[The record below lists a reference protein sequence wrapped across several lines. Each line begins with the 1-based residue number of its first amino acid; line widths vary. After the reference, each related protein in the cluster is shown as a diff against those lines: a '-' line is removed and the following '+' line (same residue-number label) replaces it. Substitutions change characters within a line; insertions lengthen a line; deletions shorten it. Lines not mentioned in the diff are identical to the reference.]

1 MTLPMHFSP
10 PSPAAPAQRQV
21 ARAAAD
27 RALDADF
34 ARGIEGDAAAYRR
47 FLDALLDL
55 LRSYFR
61 HRLSTSEDVEDLV
74 QEAVLA
80 VHKRRHTFSGQ
91 VPITAWIHAIARYKL
106 MDWLREHASERHE
119 RDEWTDE
126 AAPSCDGH
134 HAWEARHDVERLLT
148 ALPEKQRLAIL
159 HVRIWG
165 SSVREAAQ
173 RMGISEADVKVS
185 VHRGL
190 RAMSLTVP
198 GAPHA
203 S

>member
-1 MTLPMHFSP
+1 MQFSP
-10 PSPAAPAQRQV
+10 DSPAQRQA

-34 ARGIEGDAAAYRR
+34 ARGTGGDAVAYRR

-55 LRSYFR
+55 LGHYFR
-61 HRLSTSEDVEDLV
+61 HRLSASEDVEDLV

-91 VPITAWIHAIARYKL
+91 VPITAWIHAIARHKL
-106 MDWLREHASERHE
+106 MDWLREHVSERQE
-119 RDEWTDE
+119 RDEWSDD
-126 AAPSCDGH
+126 AVPACDGH
-134 HAWEARHDVERLLT
+134 RAWEARHDVQRLLT
-148 ALPEKQRLAIL
+148 VLPEKQRLAIL

-173 RMGISEADVKVS
+173 RMGISESDVKVS
-185 VHRGL
+185 VYRGL
-190 RAMSLTVP
+190 RALSLTVP
-198 GAPHA
+198 GASRA
-203 S
+203 T

>member
-1 MTLPMHFSP
+1 MQFDPPQSALPP
-10 PSPAAPAQRQV
+10 RRQA

-27 RALDADF
+27 RVLDADF
-34 ARGIEGDAAAYRR
+34 ALGVEGDAAAYRR
-47 FLDALLDL
+47 FLDSLLDL

-61 HRLSTSEDVEDLV
+61 QRLSGSEDVEDLV
-74 QEAVLA
+74 QEAVIT
-80 VHKRRHTFSGQ
+80 VHQRRHTFSGQ

-106 MDWLREHASERHE
+106 MDWLREHVSERQE
-119 RDEWTDE
+119 RGEWSDD
-126 AAPSCDGH
+126 AVPACDGH
-134 HAWEARHDVERLLT
+134 RAWEARRDLQRLLT
-148 ALPEKQRLAIL
+148 LLPDKQRMAIL

-173 RMGISEADVKVS
+173 RMGISESDVKIS

-190 RAMSLTVP
+190 RALSFNVP

-203 S
+203 A

>member
-1 MTLPMHFSP
+1 MHFSP
-10 PSPAAPAQRQV
+10 PSPAAPAQRQT

-27 RALDADF
+27 RALDDDF
-34 ARGIEGDAAAYRR
+34 ALGIEGDAAAYRR

-106 MDWLREHASERHE
+106 MDWLREHVSERHE
-119 RDEWTDE
+119 RDEWNDD
-126 AAPSCDGH
+126 AGPSCDGH
-134 HAWEARHDVERLLT
+134 RVWEARHDVQRLLT

-190 RAMSLTVP
+190 RALSLTVL

-203 S
+203 T